1 MKLKN
6 LKLKNFKNLT
16 GTDGWFNLDFT
27 NKDGITVLIGNN
39 GSGKSN
45 VLEAI
50 SAIFIGLYKI
60 GTPQRKPI
68 FSYAIEYSISEE
80 PSTDIKIELIDGTYG
95 FYINDTKELK
105 KDFLEWGDRWLP
117 SKVIASYSGEESRLW
132 DTYYKHSYS
141 DFITSVKSNELRS
154 LPEQKL
160 FYIDSDYWNEA
171 LIVFLLSELE
181 SNQNFVSDNLG
192 IVSVENIVF
201 KFNTNNLSKYQS
213 NMITEFVRRLNPD
226 NNDTITKSFED
237 FKDFVTEYEYE
248 IFIKL
253 ISASQSELIT
263 NITINFNGNLTTED
277 LSEGQKKQI
286 LIRAILEFLAD
297 QKTLVL
303 LDEPDSHIH
312 VANKL
317 QIKNM
322 LEEYEHKNLIFTS
335 HSPTLMNIFE
345 NHLEY
350 LENGQI
356 KGSEKAEI
364 LKEITGDMMSFTEQ
378 QIILNSNNDILLVEG
393 KYDITFIKTAI
404 EKLDEQKYNIMRGLE
419 FVPTG
424 GASGLRLFI
433 DKFKAKE
440 NQNIIAILDNDKAGK
455 EEVKELL
462 SEPYKSS
469 LETNGYVK
477 IEESYNTFLLLLPKP
492 DRVNDI
498 QYEIEDFF
506 PLDKLNTIAKKQ
518 IDTFKVL
525 KNFTLKKD
533 TVKKKLSEQCTNP
546 DFIKEDF
553 EEFKKLFDLIL
564 KIKGL

>member
-1 MKLKN
+1 MKLKS
-6 LKLKNFKNLT
+6 LKIKGFKNLT

-27 NKDGITVLIGNN
+27 NKNGITVLIGNN

-45 VLEAI
+45 ILEAI
-50 SAIFIGLYKI
+50 SSIFIGLYKI
-60 GTPQRKPI
+60 GTPQRKPT
-68 FSYAIEYSISEE
+68 FSYVIEYSIGEE

-105 KDFLEWGDRWLP
+105 KDFIESGNRWLP
-117 SKVIASYSGEESRLW
+117 SRVIASYSGEELRLW

-141 DFITSVKSNELRS
+141 DFITSVKNNELRS

-181 SNQNFVSDNLG
+181 NNKNFVANNLG
-192 IVSVENIVF
+192 IVSVGNIVF
-201 KFNTNNLSKYQS
+201 TFNTNNLSKYQS

-226 NNDTITKSFED
+226 NNNTITKSFED
-237 FKDFVTEYEYE
+237 FKDFVTEYEYGL
-248 IFIKL
+248 FIKL

-263 NITINFNGNLTTED
+263 NITINFNTNLTTED

-317 QIKNM
+317 QLKKM
-322 LEEYEHKNLIFTS
+322 LEEYEYKNLIFTS

-345 NHLEY
+345 NHLEH

-364 LKEITGDMMSFTEQ
+364 LKEISGDTMSDAQ
-378 QIILNSNNDILLVEG
+378 RQILLNANTDILIVEG
-393 KYDITFIKTAI
+393 KTDEKYISTALEKLKQDNSQYEDLEFNYLYMGGSDPENLKKLVEQFPPKDNQTIIAFFDNDGAGYSCITKAFSCRTQKQDFTKINENGVHICLYPKKDGFIKS
-404 EKLDEQKYNIMRGLE
+404 D
-419 FVPTG
+419 F
-424 GASGLRLFI
+424 
-433 DKFKAKE
+433 
-440 NQNIIAILDNDKAGK
+440 
-455 EEVKELL
+455 
-462 SEPYKSS
+462 
-469 LETNGYVK
+469 
-477 IEESYNTFLLLLPKP
+477 
-492 DRVNDI
+492 
-498 QYEIEDFF
+498 EIEDYFKIETCRDF
-506 PLDKLNTIAKKQ
+506 MFNSFETFQDTKKK
-518 IDTFKVL
+518 F
-525 KNFTLKKD
+525 KKD
-533 TVKKKLSEQCTNP
+533 
-546 DFIKEDF
+546 DFAEYCPTLGTDEF
-553 EEFKKLFDLIL
+553 NGFKKLFDLIL
-564 KIKGL
+564 EIKSL

>member
-1 MKLKN
+1 MKLKS
-6 LKLKNFKNLT
+6 LKIKGFKNLT
-16 GTDGWFNLDFT
+16 GTDGWFTLDFT

-50 SAIFIGLYKI
+50 SSIFIGLYKI
-60 GTPQRKPI
+60 SSPNRKPT
-68 FSYAIEYSISEE
+68 FSYIIEYSMGEE

-95 FYINDTKELK
+95 FYINNIKELK

-117 SKVIASYSGEESRLW
+117 SKVIASYSGEELRLW
-132 DTYYKHSYS
+132 DTYYKYSYS

-160 FYIDSDYWNEA
+160 FYIDSDYWNAA
-171 LIVFLLSELE
+171 LIVFLLSELA
-181 SNQNFVSDNLG
+181 SNQNFVLDNLG

-248 IFIKL
+248 LFIKL
-253 ISASQSELIT
+253 ISASQSELIS
-263 NITINFNGNLTTED
+263 NIIINFNRNLTTED

-297 QKTLVL
+297 RETLVL

-317 QIKNM
+317 QLKNM
-322 LEEYEHKNLIFTS
+322 LEEYEYKNLIFTS
-335 HSPTLMNIFE
+335 HSPTLMNIFDR
-345 NHLEY
+345 HLEY

-364 LKEITGDMMSFTEQ
+364 LKEISGDTMSDAQ
-378 QIILNSNNDILLVEG
+378 RQILLNANTDILIVEG
-393 KYDITFIKTAI
+393 KTDEKYISTAL
-404 EKLDEQKYNIMRGLE
+404 EKLKQANSQYEDLE
-419 FVPTG
+419 FNYLYMG
-424 GASGLRLFI
+424 GS
-433 DKFKAKE
+433 DPE
-440 NQNIIAILDNDKAGK
+440 NLKKLVEQFPPKDNQTIIAFFDNDGAGYNCITKAFNCRTQKQDFTRANENGVHICLYPK
-455 EEVKELL
+455 KDDFVK
-462 SEPYKSS
+462 SD
-469 LETNGYVK
+469 
-477 IEESYNTFLLLLPKP
+477 F
-492 DRVNDI
+492 
-498 QYEIEDFF
+498 EIEDYFKIETCRDF
-506 PLDKLNTIAKKQ
+506 MFSSFETFQDTKKK
-518 IDTFKVL
+518 F
-525 KNFTLKKD
+525 KKD
-533 TVKKKLSEQCTNP
+533 
-546 DFIKEDF
+546 DFAEYCPNLGADEF
-553 EEFKKLFDLIL
+553 DGFKKLFDLIL
-564 KIKGL
+564 EIKGL

>member
-1 MKLKN
+1 MKLKS
-6 LKLKNFKNLT
+6 LKIKGFKNLT
-16 GTDGWFNLDFT
+16 GSDGWFTLDFT
-27 NKDGITVLIGNN
+27 NKNGITVLIGNN

-50 SAIFIGLYKI
+50 SSIFIGLYKI
-60 GTPQRKPI
+60 GTPQRKPT
-68 FSYAIEYSISEE
+68 FSYLIEYSIGEE
-80 PSTDIKIELIDGTYG
+80 PSTDIKIELINGTYG

-117 SKVIASYSGEESRLW
+117 SKVIASYSGEEIRLW
-132 DTYYKHSYS
+132 ETYYKHSYS

-171 LIVFLLSELE
+171 LIVFLLSELD

-213 NMITEFVRRLNPD
+213 NMITEFVKRLNPD

-248 IFIKL
+248 LFIKL

-263 NITINFNGNLTTED
+263 NIIINFNTNLTTED

-286 LIRAILEFLAD
+286 LIRAILEFLANR
-297 QKTLVL
+297 KTLVL

-317 QIKNM
+317 QLKNM
-322 LEEYEHKNLIFTS
+322 LEEYEYKNLIFTS
-335 HSPTLMNIFE
+335 HSPTLMNIFDR
-345 NHLEY
+345 HLEY

-364 LKEITGDMMSFTEQ
+364 LKEISADTMSDAQ
-378 QIILNSNNDILLVEG
+378 RQILLNANTDILIVEG
-393 KYDITFIKTAI
+393 KTDEKYISTAL
-404 EKLDEQKYNIMRGLE
+404 EKLKQDNSQYQDLE
-419 FVPTG
+419 FNYLYMG
-424 GASGLRLFI
+424 GSDPENLKKLVEQFPP
-433 DKFKAKE
+433 KE
-440 NQNIIAILDNDKAGK
+440 NQTIISFFDNDGAGYKCITKAFSYTTQKQNFTRTNENGVHICLYPK
-455 EEVKELL
+455 KDDFVK
-462 SEPYKSS
+462 SD
-469 LETNGYVK
+469 
-477 IEESYNTFLLLLPKP
+477 F
-492 DRVNDI
+492 
-498 QYEIEDFF
+498 EIEDYFKIETCRDF
-506 PLDKLNTIAKKQ
+506 MFNSFETFQDTKKK
-518 IDTFKVL
+518 F
-525 KNFTLKKD
+525 KKD
-533 TVKKKLSEQCTNP
+533 
-546 DFIKEDF
+546 DFAEHCPSLDINEF
-553 EEFKKLFDLIL
+553 HGFKKLFDLIL
-564 KIKGL
+564 EIKGL